1 MKNNEGL
8 QVSFDDKLKLKTQ
21 KQTFKHKY
29 HQEYNFTLDDIQ
41 KRNDFFK
48 KEKQQWAWERKN

>member
-48 KEKQQWAWERKN
+48 KEKQE